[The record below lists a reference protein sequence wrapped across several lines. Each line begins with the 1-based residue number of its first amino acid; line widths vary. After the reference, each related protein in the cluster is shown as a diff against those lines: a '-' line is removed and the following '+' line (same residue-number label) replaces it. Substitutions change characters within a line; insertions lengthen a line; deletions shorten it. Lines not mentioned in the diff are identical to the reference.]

1 MRKLVYYIAT
11 TLDGFIAGPDG
22 ADPSGPNG
30 FWPIPADY
38 IEHLVAHYPE
48 TLPGPARTA
57 LSVTADGTH
66 FDTAVEGRR
75 CYEIGLKAGLTNAYP
90 HLRHLVFSRTL
101 TESPDPAVEVVST
114 DPAEKVRELKR
125 QDGKDIWLVGG
136 GELAGALYGEIDRL
150 ILKMGPLTIGTGIP
164 LFSRTA
170 AFDPRTWK
178 LTDHTVL
185 ASGAAFLTYDRPAD
199 LSETDCDTG
208 Q

>member
-22 ADPSGPNG
+22 ADPTGPDG

-38 IEHLVAHYPE
+38 IEHLVANYPE

-57 LSVTADGTH
+57 LSVTAQGTC
-66 FDTAVEGRR
+66 FDTVLEGRR
-75 CYEIGLKAGLTNAYP
+75 SYEIGLKAGITDAYP
-90 HLRHLVFSRTL
+90 HLRHLVFSQTL
-101 TESPDPAVEVVST
+101 AESPDPAVELVAT

-136 GELAGALYGEIDRL
+136 GELAGALSGEIDRL
-150 ILKMGPLTIGTGIP
+150 ILKVAPMTIGTGIP

-170 AFDPRTWK
+170 AFDPRTWE

-185 ASGAAFLTYDRPAD
+185 GSGAAFLTYDRP
-199 LSETDCDTG
+199 TD
-208 Q
+208 

>member
-22 ADPSGPNG
+22 ADPTGPDG

-38 IEHLVAHYPE
+38 IEHLVANYPE

-57 LSVTADGTH
+57 LSVTAQGTC
-66 FDTAVEGRR
+66 FDTVLEGRR
-75 CYEIGLKAGLTNAYP
+75 SYEIGLKAGITDAYP

-101 TESPDPAVEVVST
+101 AESPDPAVELVAT
-114 DPAEKVRELKR
+114 DPAERVRELKR
-125 QDGKDIWLVGG
+125 EDGKDIWLVGG

-150 ILKMGPLTIGTGIP
+150 ILKVAPMTIGTGIP

-170 AFDPRTWK
+170 AFDPRTWE

-185 ASGAAFLTYDRPAD
+185 GSGAAFLTYDRP
-199 LSETDCDTG
+199 TD
-208 Q
+208 